1 MFQILGIFSG
11 IEVSMTSGIYS
22 IVAKVYDMMLDLATS
37 EALDVTSLENLSQTC
52 YVLAGVF
59 MLFRTVIGLIQ
70 MLVNPDKVSD
80 GNVGAGK
87 LISRIVVSILLLL
100 LLQPQGILF
109 KSCESGNTCDKG
121 GLAPRIERAVL
132 NDEDGI
138 IIKLIELGGG
148 VKVTEDNNS
157 QTIDNSIMTESFSD
171 IGGYLIED
179 VYAATGDLSCYYFGV
194 SKHMQEVT
202 QIGNRADTT
211 QEITINKVYKIDFF
225 KSKKNADQT
234 VGTAH
239 RIGNTPYYYKVRSG
253 TTIAGND
260 SYGKYSAFDKDKN
273 AMTAGMFADG
283 FPSQCPKYIK
293 LNDSGNSYSP
303 RKDMPYGDIDECGG
317 NPMDTSR
324 RSCPNTGIL
333 GGYSSYQEFKEALDS
348 MKNNRLIGIT
358 GVGDAKYFV
367 GEGKKLYGANDEER
381 VVESNTEFLEGIS
394 SNAIGFAQASAASF
408 HTCAKGAK
416 EDCKEVQEKMFTSSN
431 ANDDL
436 EGLIDDDKLDIGFI
450 ISMVVGIALV
460 VYLLILCVDVI
471 VRRLKL
477 ALLQVLAPLPAISY
491 VDPNDKV
498 FGQWSK
504 MYIATYVDLFIKLI
518 AISLALGLLQGL
530 INNNDYSDNLLYRFF
545 YIVAILVFAK
555 LVPSMITKIF
565 GLDSMGGS
573 FKDIL
578 GMGKA
583 AAGFGAGAAI
593 GGAAG
598 LATGLSA
605 FNATKGQGLKNRFL
619 AGAQGLGSGLS
630 GAVRGAGAGSKGN
643 VLGAAKDVAA
653 ANAKRRTLYAGGIT
667 PSHMLAAGTLG
678 KVGMDEASR
687 TDRRMEKEEQRANSL
702 VSGGEVFDKMKANA
716 KDTKLY
722 QNMAGY
728 RDKSGNTLL
737 NANEQ
742 SKLADI
748 ITQGSLMNQED
759 GDQYIRS
766 QIASSFGDKA
776 DALFAVHGNNDFY
789 EGKEAGNIQRAYREY
804 SSFIEN
810 NGDVQSVLKDTDYLR
825 DTLHLSENEIR
836 LLDSNDIEHAAA
848 RTKLQN
854 RVLNETSNNIKT
866 DIAIEKTKPGYKA
879 AAAVRDQG
887 NNNNG

>member
-157 QTIDNSIMTESFSD
+157 QIIDNSIMTESFSD

-303 RKDMPYGDIDECGG
+303 RKDMPYGDIKSCKSGINMSIE
-317 NPMDTSR
+317 R
-324 RSCPNTGIL
+324 RNCPNTGIL

-348 MKNNRLIGIT
+348 MKNDREMGIT

-381 VVESNTEFLEGIS
+381 VVESNTEFLEGVS
-394 SNAIGFAQASAASF
+394 SSAIGFAQASAASF

-416 EDCKEVQEKMFTSSN
+416 EDCKEVQEKMFTSSA

-530 INNNDYSDNLLYRFF
+530 INNDAYSDNLLYRFF

-583 AAGFGAGAAI
+583 AAGFGAGAVI
-593 GGAAG
+593 GGAVGA
-598 LATGLSA
+598 ATG
-605 FNATKGQGLKNRFL
+605 GVGGLLRGTF
-619 AGAQGLGSGLS
+619 
-630 GAVRGAGAGSKGN
+630 RGAGAGMKGDFTG
-643 VLGAAKDVAA
+643 GAAKTAA
-653 ANAKRRTLYAGGIT
+653 YNRNLKNARAGGSTALGRLATGLGLNNYEDEKRQIDIDRAKMAEAKAKDMEGIQRQKTKNSNILSNIDGFEKRVEKNFDKHKYDGIKIDDNWSKEHKNGAIT
-667 PSHMLAAGTLG
+667 TNSIVANYRQAVADYEAAKMSGDSAKIMEAESIMSARKGAALDAVKDYEAMYGVDNEAQAYLKNLDSDIVSKGFKADGGIDSHKKSVTADNVALNAQVADLDLKYTEQEQGIAARERQL
-678 KVGMDEASR
+678 EASKAKA
-687 TDRRMEKEEQRANSL
+687 DYDAVN
-702 VSGGEVFDKMKANA
+702 KMK
-716 KDTKLY
+716 
-722 QNMAGY
+722 
-728 RDKSGNTLL
+728 S
-737 NANEQ
+737 
-742 SKLADI
+742 
-748 ITQGSLMNQED
+748 
-759 GDQYIRS
+759 
-766 QIASSFGDKA
+766 
-776 DALFAVHGNNDFY
+776 
-789 EGKEAGNIQRAYREY
+789 
-804 SSFIEN
+804 
-810 NGDVQSVLKDTDYLR
+810 
-825 DTLHLSENEIR
+825 
-836 LLDSNDIEHAAA
+836 
-848 RTKLQN
+848 
-854 RVLNETSNNIKT
+854 
-866 DIAIEKTKPGYKA
+866 
-879 AAAVRDQG
+879 
-887 NNNNG
+887 